1 MECEAEAGE
10 ALRLATK
17 ADLGVGCMGE
27 GRQAE
32 NRSQVSGLMTE
43 RGHSW
48 QMRTHEVEH
57 Q

>member
-1 MECEAEAGE
+1 MAVGARLECEAEAEAQAGE

-32 NRSQVSGLMTE
+32 NRP
-43 RGHSW
+43 
-48 QMRTHEVEH
+48 
-57 Q
+57 